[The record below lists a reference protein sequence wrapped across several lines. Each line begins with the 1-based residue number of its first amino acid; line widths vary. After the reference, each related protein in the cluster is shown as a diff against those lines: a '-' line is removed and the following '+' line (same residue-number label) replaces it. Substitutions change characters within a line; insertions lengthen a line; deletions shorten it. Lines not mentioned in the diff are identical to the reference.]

1 MLFALIIISTKTN
14 IMASIKNIKTNLK
27 DKTLMSRSN
36 EITRKLLD
44 GKININ
50 TICVMVKDFQYKYLA
65 IKDEYGE
72 GDILDAFTPEIW
84 WKLSKTDDGAFRI
97 ARKSQV

>member
-1 MLFALIIISTKTN
+1 
-14 IMASIKNIKTNLK
+14 MASIKNIKTNLK

-36 EITRKLLD
+36 EMTRMFLENKMEIDRVCML
-44 GKININ
+44 
-50 TICVMVKDFQYKYLA
+50 VKDYQFKYLA
-65 IKDEYGE
+65 IKDEFGE

-84 WKLSKTDDGAFRI
+84 WKVSKTDDGINI

>member
-1 MLFALIIISTKTN
+1 
-14 IMASIKNIKTNLK
+14 MASIKNIKTNLK

-44 GKININ
+44 GKINID
-50 TICVMVKDFQYKYLA
+50 TIVVMVKDYQFKYLA
-65 IKDEYGE
+65 IKEEYGQ

-84 WKLSKTDDGAFRI
+84 WKLSKTNGGIRI
-97 ARKSQV
+97 ARMS